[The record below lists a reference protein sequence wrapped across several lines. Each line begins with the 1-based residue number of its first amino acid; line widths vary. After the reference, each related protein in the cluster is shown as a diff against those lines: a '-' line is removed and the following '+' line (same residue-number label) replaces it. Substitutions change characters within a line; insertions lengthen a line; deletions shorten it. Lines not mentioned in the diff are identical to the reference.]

1 MSKLTA
7 RGGIPRFAG
16 TGETPAP
23 AGLVQ
28 AMSNAIRGGWL
39 AGRMQRDFYHGLLA
53 LFAAMFA
60 VAGCVSE
67 STMRVEANQQ
77 FQQMRRQMPISSDPA
92 ERAYIFCVA
101 QAVLR
106 VVEEPYASR
115 AWEIEVFDMPAANA
129 FAMPGGK
136 IGIFSGILDVAAD
149 QHQLAAVIGHEIAHV
164 TREHQVAQA
173 NRGLMTQ
180 GAAAVLGASVGMQQ
194 EAQVLAQLGLTLPF
208 SRKHE
213 TEADETGLAYMA
225 EAGFDPRASIT
236 LWKNMEEE
244 SRGARPP
251 QFLSTHPAP
260 EDRMGK
266 LIAGMSDA
274 LDRYNAAL
282 SKGVRP
288 VCE

>member
-1 MSKLTA
+1 MKK
-7 RGGIPRFAG
+7 
-16 TGETPAP
+16 
-23 AGLVQ
+23 
-28 AMSNAIRGGWL
+28 
-39 AGRMQRDFYHGLLA
+39 LA
-53 LFAAMFA
+53 LVVLMLGM
-60 VAGCVSE
+60 AGCVSE

-77 FQQMRRQMPISSDPA
+77 FQQMRRQMPISSNPA
-92 ERAYIFCVA
+92 QRAYIFCVA

-106 VVEEPYASR
+106 VVEEPYAGR
-115 AWEIEVFDMPAANA
+115 AWEIEVFDMPDANA

-136 IGIFSGILDVAAD
+136 IGIFSGLLDVASD

-173 NRGLMTQ
+173 NRGMATQ
-180 GAAAVLGASVGMQQ
+180 GAAAIIGASVGMSQA
-194 EAQVLAQLGLTLPF
+194 AQDLAQIGLTLPF

-213 TEADETGLAYMA
+213 READEVGLIYMA
-225 EAGFDPRASIT
+225 DAGFDPRASIT
-236 LWKNMEEE
+236 LWKNMEEK
-244 SRGARPP
+244 STGARPP

-266 LIAGMSDA
+266 LIAGMSGA

-282 SKGVRP
+282 SRGVRP

>member
-1 MSKLTA
+1 MRKL
-7 RGGIPRFAG
+7 
-16 TGETPAP
+16 
-23 AGLVQ
+23 V
-28 AMSNAIRGGWL
+28 
-39 AGRMQRDFYHGLLA
+39 
-53 LFAAMFA
+53 LFAMMLA

-67 STMRVEANQQ
+67 STIRVEANQQ
-77 FQQMRRQMPISSDPA
+77 FQQMRRQMPISSDPV

-101 QAVLR
+101 QSVLR

-115 AWEIEVFDMPAANA
+115 AWEIEVFDMPDANA

-136 IGIFSGILDVAAD
+136 IGIFSGLLDVAAD

-164 TREHQVAQA
+164 TREHQVAQM
-173 NRGLMTQ
+173 NRGMVTQ

-213 TEADETGLAYMA
+213 TEADEVGLAYMA
-225 EAGFDPRASIT
+225 DAGFDPRASIT
-236 LWKNMEEE
+236 LWKNMEEK
-244 SRGARPP
+244 SQGARPP

-260 EDRMGK
+260 ENRMGD
-266 LIAGMSDA
+266 LIAGMSVA

-282 SKGVRP
+282 ARGVRP

>member
-1 MSKLTA
+1 MRKL
-7 RGGIPRFAG
+7 
-16 TGETPAP
+16 
-23 AGLVQ
+23 V
-28 AMSNAIRGGWL
+28 
-39 AGRMQRDFYHGLLA
+39 
-53 LFAAMFA
+53 LFAMMLA

-67 STMRVEANQQ
+67 STIRVEANQQ
-77 FQQMRRQMPISSDPA
+77 FQQMRRQMPISSDPV

-101 QAVLR
+101 QSVLR

-115 AWEIEVFDMPAANA
+115 GWESEVFDMPDADA

-136 IGIFSGILDVAAD
+136 IGIFSGLLDVAAD

-164 TREHQVAQA
+164 TREHQVAQM
-173 NRGLMTQ
+173 NRGMVTQ

-213 TEADETGLAYMA
+213 TEADEVGLAYMA
-225 EAGFDPRASIT
+225 DAGFDPRASIT
-236 LWKNMEEE
+236 LWKNMEEK
-244 SRGARPP
+244 SQGARPP

-260 EDRMGK
+260 ENRMGD
-266 LIAGMSDA
+266 LIAGMSVA

-282 SKGVRP
+282 ARGVRP

>member
-1 MSKLTA
+1 MKK
-7 RGGIPRFAG
+7 
-16 TGETPAP
+16 
-23 AGLVQ
+23 
-28 AMSNAIRGGWL
+28 
-39 AGRMQRDFYHGLLA
+39 LA
-53 LFAAMFA
+53 LVAMMLA

-101 QAVLR
+101 QSVLR
-106 VVEEPYASR
+106 AVEEPYASR
-115 AWEIEVFDMPAANA
+115 AWEIEVFDMPDANA

-136 IGIFSGILDVAAD
+136 IGIFSGLLDVASD

-164 TREHQVAQA
+164 TREHQVAQT
-173 NRGLMTQ
+173 NRGLVTQ

-213 TEADETGLAYMA
+213 TEADEVGLVYMA
-225 EAGFDPRASIT
+225 DAGFDPRASIT
-236 LWKNMEEE
+236 LWKNMEEK
-244 SRGARPP
+244 SQGARPP
-251 QFLSTHPAP
+251 QFLSTHPAR
-260 EDRMGK
+260 ENRMGN
-266 LIAGMSDA
+266 LIAGMSVA

-282 SKGVRP
+282 ARGVRP

>member
-1 MSKLTA
+1 MKKLV
-7 RGGIPRFAG
+7 
-16 TGETPAP
+16 
-23 AGLVQ
+23 LVV
-28 AMSNAIRGGWL
+28 
-39 AGRMQRDFYHGLLA
+39 LA
-53 LFAAMFA
+53 LAA
-60 VAGCVSE
+60 AGCVSE

-77 FQQMRRQMPISSDPA
+77 FQQMRRQLPVSTDPA
-92 ERAYIFCVA
+92 QRAYIFCVA
-101 QAVLR
+101 QSVLR

-115 AWEIEVFDMPAANA
+115 AWEIEVFDMPDANA

-136 IGIFSGILDVAAD
+136 IGIFSGLLDVAED

-180 GAAAVLGASVGMQQ
+180 GAAAVLGGSVGMQQ
-194 EAQVLAQLGLTLPF
+194 EAQILAQLGLTLPF

-213 TEADETGLAYMA
+213 SEADEVGLIYMA

-236 LWKNMEEE
+236 LWKNMEEK
-244 SRGARPP
+244 SGGARPP

-260 EDRMGK
+260 EDRMGD
-266 LIAGMSDA
+266 LIAGMSAA

-282 SKGVRP
+282 ARGVRP

>member
-1 MSKLTA
+1 MKKLV
-7 RGGIPRFAG
+7 I
-16 TGETPAP
+16 
-23 AGLVQ
+23 V
-28 AMSNAIRGGWL
+28 
-39 AGRMQRDFYHGLLA
+39 A
-53 LFAAMFA
+53 LA
-60 VAGCVSE
+60 VAAAACVSE

-77 FQQMRRQMPISSDPA
+77 FQQMRRQLPISTDPA
-92 ERAYIFCVA
+92 QRAYIFCVA
-101 QAVLR
+101 QSVLR

-115 AWEIEVFDMPAANA
+115 AWEIEVFDMPDANA

-136 IGIFSGILDVAAD
+136 IGIFSGLLDVAQD

-173 NRGLMTQ
+173 NRGMRTQ

-194 EAQVLAQLGLTLPF
+194 EAQALAQVGLTLPF
-208 SRKHE
+208 SRQHE
-213 TEADETGLAYMA
+213 READEVGLIYMA

-236 LWKNMEEE
+236 LWKNMEEK
-244 SRGARPP
+244 STGPRPP

-266 LIAGMSDA
+266 LIAGMSGA

-282 SKGVRP
+282 ARGVRP

>member
-1 MSKLTA
+1 MRKL
-7 RGGIPRFAG
+7 
-16 TGETPAP
+16 
-23 AGLVQ
+23 V
-28 AMSNAIRGGWL
+28 
-39 AGRMQRDFYHGLLA
+39 
-53 LFAAMFA
+53 LFAMMLA

-101 QAVLR
+101 QSVLR
-106 VVEEPYASR
+106 AVEEPYASR
-115 AWEIEVFDMPAANA
+115 AWEIEVFDMPDANA

-136 IGIFSGILDVAAD
+136 IGIFSGLLDVASD

-164 TREHQVAQA
+164 TREHQVAQT
-173 NRGLMTQ
+173 NRGLVTQ

-213 TEADETGLAYMA
+213 TEADEVGLVYMA
-225 EAGFDPRASIT
+225 DAGFDPRASIT
-236 LWKNMEEE
+236 LWKNMEEK
-244 SRGARPP
+244 SQGARPP

-260 EDRMGK
+260 ENRMGN
-266 LIAGMSDA
+266 LIAGMSVA

-282 SKGVRP
+282 ARGVRP

>member
-1 MSKLTA
+1 MKK
-7 RGGIPRFAG
+7 
-16 TGETPAP
+16 
-23 AGLVQ
+23 
-28 AMSNAIRGGWL
+28 
-39 AGRMQRDFYHGLLA
+39 LA
-53 LFAAMFA
+53 LVAMMLA

-67 STMRVEANQQ
+67 SAMRVEANQQ

-101 QAVLR
+101 QSVLR
-106 VVEEPYASR
+106 AVEEPYASR
-115 AWEIEVFDMPAANA
+115 AWEIEVFDMPDANA

-136 IGIFSGILDVAAD
+136 IGIFSGLLDVASD

-164 TREHQVAQA
+164 TREHQVAQT
-173 NRGLMTQ
+173 NRGLVTQ

-213 TEADETGLAYMA
+213 TEADEVGLVYMA
-225 EAGFDPRASIT
+225 DAGFDPRASIT
-236 LWKNMEEE
+236 LWKNMEEK
-244 SRGARPP
+244 SQGARPP

-260 EDRMGK
+260 ENRMGN
-266 LIAGMSDA
+266 LIAGMSVA

-282 SKGVRP
+282 ARGVRP